1 MSRKFIFNNENQMPL
16 PFSQSGQT
24 RSRAISIEDRER
36 TFWFLA
42 SVSLLSL
49 FVYIY
54 AINAAAHHI
63 AVRQNLEKEVAET
76 NTRLSTLEFN
86 VIALKNNVTLEV
98 AQSYG
103 FEEVSAPLYVSR
115 TSSASSLT
123 FNDIPR

>member
-1 MSRKFIFNNENQMPL
+1 MPL